1 MCHNYLMG
9 VVIVQTLPPLR
20 WCCWPMAFW
29 RPRFSLRG
37 ALLAL
42 ACVIGLVAA
51 AFGFAQNQAGGTTD
65 EASYSEVQAFI
76 ERFTV
81 EGFPLDEVVSSALE
95 LGYKP
100 ELVAA
105 VLASQKIDPVTVAV
119 VLVNE
124 GVARDVAAAAV
135 IAVSDPVVAPA
146 VKAAVSV
153 GASETETKAI
163 EAVTPTPKTE
173 PAPTPAATEPVQ
185 PAETPAATEPAPAP
199 ETPPAEP
206 LPPAAPVPVPEPTPE
221 PAAPAPQ
228 PVPEPVAPV
237 PPIVTPPIMG
247 GGGGSTRN

>member
-1 MCHNYLMG
+1 MLQSAQHY
-9 VVIVQTLPPLR
+9 QT
-20 WCCWPMAFW
+20 
-29 RPRFSLRG
+29 SQKESNQQ
-37 ALLAL
+37 
-42 ACVIGLVAA
+42 
-51 AFGFAQNQAGGTTD
+51 GFAQNQAGGTTD

-173 PAPTPAATEPVQ
+173 PT
-185 PAETPAATEPAPAP
+185 
-199 ETPPAEP
+199 
-206 LPPAAPVPVPEPTPE
+206 
-221 PAAPAPQ
+221 
-228 PVPEPVAPV
+228 PEPVAPV
-237 PPIVTPPIMG
+237 PPIVTLPIMG